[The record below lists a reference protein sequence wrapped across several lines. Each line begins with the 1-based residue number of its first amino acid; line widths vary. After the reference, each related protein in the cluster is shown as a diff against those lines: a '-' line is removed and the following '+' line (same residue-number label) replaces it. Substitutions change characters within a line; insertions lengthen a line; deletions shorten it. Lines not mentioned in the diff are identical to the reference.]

1 MARTEIMTINFLDDE
16 LGDAVWNIE
25 YDFDK
30 YNFHKCFEIATKTMS
45 LPFGKGFEQL
55 KEENP
60 WLVKEF
66 YDIADKI
73 MQHGEHTG
81 ITDYRICYFLM
92 KAFDFKCDPVH
103 IDASFDIT
111 GGKWI

>member
-16 LGDAVWNIE
+16 LGDAIWNIE

-30 YNFHKCFEIATKTMS
+30 YSFLACFDIATKTMS
-45 LPFGKGFEQL
+45 LSLGDGFEKL
-55 KEENP
+55 KNENP

-66 YDIADKI
+66 YDIADEI
-73 MQHGEHTG
+73 MQHGEHSV
-81 ITDYRICYFLM
+81 TDYRICEFLT
-92 KAFDFKCDPVH
+92 KAFGFKCDPVH